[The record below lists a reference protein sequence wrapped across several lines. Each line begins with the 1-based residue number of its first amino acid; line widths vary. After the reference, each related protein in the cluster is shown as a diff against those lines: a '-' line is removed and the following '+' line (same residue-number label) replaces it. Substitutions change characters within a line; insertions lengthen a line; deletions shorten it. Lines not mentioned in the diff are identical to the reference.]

1 MIVKPGKRV
10 YRSVR
15 RAEAADETRAR
26 ILAAARR
33 LLRGGGKRSQAF
45 SLEAVARQAGVT
57 RLTVYNQFESKLG
70 LLEAV
75 FDDMARE
82 SRLMQD
88 MPAVFALPDPQAA
101 LRQFVSVMCRFWDFH
116 RRALPRFDAL
126 TRLDDEMAAALKAR
140 KERRRTV
147 LATLVKRLGPQR
159 GAAELVDLLY
169 ALTGFEMFDGLSVH
183 GRDAGVVEELMQAT
197 VAAAVARYVNDG

>member
-1 MIVKPGKRV
+1 MNVKPGKRA

-15 RAEAADETRAR
+15 RAEATDETRAR

-33 LLRGGGKRSQAF
+33 LLRGGGRLPAF
-45 SLEAVARQAGVT
+45 SLEAVAKQAGVT

-88 MPAVFALPDPQAA
+88 MPSVFALPDPQAA
-101 LRQFVSVMCRFWDFH
+101 LRRFVSIMCRFWDYH

-126 TRLDDEMAAALKAR
+126 TRLDEEVAASLKAR
-140 KERRRTV
+140 KERRRLV
-147 LATLVKRLGPQR
+147 LATLVQRLGSVR
-159 GAAELVDLLY
+159 DAVELVDLLY
-169 ALTGFEMFDGLSVH
+169 ALTGFEMFDALSVH
-183 GRDAGVVEELMQAT
+183 GRDAVVVEELMQAT
-197 VAAAVARYVNDG
+197 VAATVARYVNDG

>member
-1 MIVKPGKRV
+1 MVVKPGKRA

-26 ILAAARR
+26 IRAAARR
-33 LLRGGGKRSQAF
+33 LLRGGGKRSPAF
-45 SLEAVARQAGVT
+45 SLEAVAQQAGVT

-88 MPAVFALPDPQAA
+88 MPAVFTLPDPHAA
-101 LRQFVSVMCRFWDFH
+101 LRRFVSVMCRFWDFH

-126 TRLDDEMAAALKAR
+126 TRLDEAMAASLKAR
-140 KERRRTV
+140 KERRRIV
-147 LATLVKRLGPQR
+147 LATLVQRLGSVR
-159 GAAELVDLLY
+159 DAAELVDLLY
-169 ALTGFEMFDGLSVH
+169 ALTG
-183 GRDAGVVEELMQAT
+183 
-197 VAAAVARYVNDG
+197 

>member
-1 MIVKPGKRV
+1 M
-10 YRSVR
+10 R
-15 RAEAADETRAR
+15 RAEATDETRAR

-33 LLRGGGKRSQAF
+33 LLRGGGRLPAF
-45 SLEAVARQAGVT
+45 SLEAVAKQAGVT

-88 MPAVFALPDPQAA
+88 MPSVFALPDPQAA
-101 LRQFVSVMCRFWDFH
+101 LRRFVSIMCRFWDYH

-126 TRLDDEMAAALKAR
+126 TRLDEEVAASLKAR
-140 KERRRTV
+140 KERRRLV
-147 LATLVKRLGPQR
+147 LATLVQRLGSVR
-159 GAAELVDLLY
+159 DAVELVDLLY
-169 ALTGFEMFDGLSVH
+169 ALTGFEMFDALSVH
-183 GRDAGVVEELMQAT
+183 GRDAVVVEELMQAT
-197 VAAAVARYVNDG
+197 VASAVARYVN

>member
-1 MIVKPGKRV
+1 MVVKPGKRV

-15 RAEAADETRAR
+15 RAEAVDETRAL

-33 LLRGGGKRSQAF
+33 LLRGGARLPAF
-45 SLEAVARQAGVT
+45 SLEAVAQQAGVT

-88 MPAVFALPDPQAA
+88 MPAVFALPDPRAA

>member
-1 MIVKPGKRV
+1 MVVKPGKRV

-26 ILAAARR
+26 ILTAARR
-33 LLRGGGKRSQAF
+33 LLGGGLRLPAF

-140 KERRRTV
+140 KERRRGV

>member
-1 MIVKPGKRV
+1 MNVKPGKRA

-15 RAEAADETRAR
+15 RAEATDETRAR

-33 LLRGGGKRSQAF
+33 LLRGGGRLPAF
-45 SLEAVARQAGVT
+45 SLEAVAKQAGVT

-88 MPAVFALPDPQAA
+88 MPSVFALPDPQAA
-101 LRQFVSVMCRFWDFH
+101 LRRFVSIMCRFWDYH

-126 TRLDDEMAAALKAR
+126 TRLDEEVAASLKAR
-140 KERRRTV
+140 KERRRLV
-147 LATLVKRLGPQR
+147 LATLVQRLGSVR
-159 GAAELVDLLY
+159 DAVELVDLLY
-169 ALTGFEMFDGLSVH
+169 ALTGFEMFDALSVH
-183 GRDAGVVEELMQAT
+183 GRDAVVVEELMQAT
-197 VAAAVARYVNDG
+197 VASAVARYVNDG

>member
-1 MIVKPGKRV
+1 MVVKPGKRV

-26 ILAAARR
+26 ILTAARR
-33 LLRGGGKRSQAF
+33 LLRGGGRLPAF
-45 SLEAVARQAGVT
+45 SLEAVAKQAGVT

-101 LRQFVSVMCRFWDFH
+101 LRRFVSVMCRFWSCH

-126 TRLDDEMAAALKAR
+126 TRLDDEVAATLKVR
-140 KERRRTV
+140 KERRRAV
-147 LATLVKRLGPQR
+147 LARLVQRLPPVR
-159 GAAELVDLLY
+159 DAAELVDLLY
-169 ALTGFEMFDGLSVH
+169 ALTGFEMFDALSVH
-183 GRDAGVVEELMQAT
+183 GRDAVVVEELMQVT
-197 VAAAVARYVNDG
+197 VAAAVARYVNDA